1 MSDPI
6 SAYVCADCTVA
17 NFSKDNCINCGSTNV
32 VDRPPVAA
40 SEEPEAGDPW
50 SIIKPFLSL
59 KLDEIRDDDHLRVI
73 QAAMRFLDVT
83 PTPAEPE
90 KPRNWKHNCEDWAME
105 GDACARCSPY
115 AEPEG
120 ARDHEAMETL
130 RSASLK
136 KGWKWQ
142 WDGMDLQQ
150 VTLGPDAADTYKDP
164 ADAVLTERKE
174 GES

>member
-90 KPRNWKHNCEDWAME
+90 
-105 GDACARCSPY
+105 
-115 AEPEG
+115 G
-120 ARDHEAMETL
+120 AREALEEIREIICDPTSNCYPELNLGHQMKVNDIICKVL
-130 RSASLK
+130 ASQPEATEEE
-136 KGWKWQ
+136 GT
-142 WDGMDLQQ
+142 DG
-150 VTLGPDAADTYKDP
+150 
-164 ADAVLTERKE
+164 
-174 GES
+174 